1 MILEVGAIQVLNL
14 SKCNITDVGALQL
27 AEILDTPGLNLRTLL
42 LHWNL
47 IKGKGSI
54 AMAKA
59 MKRNTTLQIL
69 DASFNAFGSGQLRPK
84 KNLAKKGSLS
94 ARKRS
99 LSKTPRGGGET
110 AREEEDKNEKFT

>member
-1 MILEVGAIQVLNL
+1 MVLEVLWIQVLNL
-14 SKCNITDVGALQL
+14 SKCNITDVGALHI

-54 AMAKA
+54 AIAKV

-69 DASFNAFGSGQLRPK
+69 DASFNAFGSGQLRQK
-84 KNLAKKGSLS
+84 KNIPRKGSLS

-99 LSKTPRGGGET
+99 LSKTPRGGDT
-110 AREEEDKNEKFT
+110 AREEEDKYEQFT